1 MCEGYGS
8 QLQIF
13 WEPPHVVANGNL
25 FQKNNASHSSESSQL
40 SIHWK
45 QAVNLIPPFSFYKS
59 PKFHGIT
66 DIDAEPGKHC
76 EVGEKRYFSG

>member
-1 MCEGYGS
+1 MAICS
-8 QLQIF
+8 S
-13 WEPPHVVANGNL
+13 VVSP
-25 FQKNNASHSSESSQL
+25 QKNNASHSSESSQL

-76 EVGEKRYFSG
+76 EVGKKKVFFWLINIVY